1 MKNVRIMIHCWM
13 RLQACVVTTVVEH
26 VLLTCQ
32 IRCRMGTGPLSYS
45 RGYRH
50 RNLCPRH
57 RLCIMTVF
65 GNMRFGL
72 LANLNTRRLSLILGY
87 LFRLRAR

>member
-1 MKNVRIMIHCWM
+1 
-13 RLQACVVTTVVEH
+13 
-26 VLLTCQ
+26 
-32 IRCRMGTGPLSYS
+32 
-45 RGYRH
+45 
-50 RNLCPRH
+50 
-57 RLCIMTVF
+57 MTVF